1 MMIALQHSSI
11 QGGNMKYKVVTILF
25 TIATLLFITTSSL
38 AAPLADSQGTA
49 FTYQGRLDRDGGPYT
64 GSCDFQFSLWDAA
77 SEGSQFGETIEKTGL
92 NVNNGLFT
100 TQLDFGTGAFSG
112 DARWLKISVQCPG
125 DADFTTFPRQ
135 ALTGTPYAFYAL
147 SAPWGGLTGI
157 PTGFADNVDDN
168 TMYSN
173 GLGLNLISDAFSID
187 PTFTQRRVSGV
198 CPVGSSIQS
207 IAEDGTVSCET
218 DDGSIFT
225 VGDGLSLAGGI
236 LSIDPDYT
244 QRRVSSECVA
254 GSSIQSIAEDG
265 TVTCET
271 DDNTTYT
278 NGYGIN
284 LIGNAFSINEG
295 YTQRRVSGTCAVGS
309 TIRTINEDGSVVCQM
324 DASLNRSA
332 IPSSNTLA
340 RFDTG
345 ILASWISNTVGVDG
359 LALIS
364 YYDES
369 NRDLK
374 VAHCEDTNCTSTTI
388 STLDSGGDV
397 GRTTAIT
404 IGADGFGLISYA
416 DISNNDLKVAHC
428 NNVTCSSATISAV
441 DTSDNVGLYTSITVG
456 SDGLGLISYF
466 DETNGDLKVAH
477 CSDTT
482 CTSAIIS
489 TLDSAGT
496 EGYWTSIATGADG
509 LGLIGYADISN
520 TDLKVAHCNNTSCT
534 SATITTLDTT
544 GTTGLDVSVTIGSDG
559 LGLISYYTW
568 AVGLKVAHCNNPIC
582 TDATVTILTYT
593 GDQGYYTSITTG
605 VDGMGLISYHNYN
618 GNTLM
623 VAHCSNIVC
632 SIATTATVDPSNVYN
647 GYTSITIGV
656 DGLGL
661 ISYSAGSG
669 LNVAHCSNVF
679 CVPFFRHR

>member
-1 MMIALQHSSI
+1 
-11 QGGNMKYKVVTILF
+11 MKSKIVSILF
-25 TIATLLFITTSSL
+25 TVATLLLITTSSL
-38 AAPLADSQGTA
+38 AAPLADAVGTT
-49 FTYQGRLDRDGGPYT
+49 FTYQGRLDRSGQAYT
-64 GSCDFQFSLWDAA
+64 GSCDFQFSLWDAET
-77 SEGSQFGETIEKTGL
+77 EGTQINDL
-92 NVNNGLFT
+92 ILFDDLAVT
-100 TQLDFGTGAFSG
+100 KGNFTAMMDFDADAFNG

-157 PTGFADNVDDN
+157 PTDFADNVDDN
-168 TMYSN
+168 TIYSN
-173 GLGLNLISDAFSID
+173 GLGLNLISDTFSID
-187 PTFTQRRVSGV
+187 PTFTQRRVSGL
-198 CPVGSSIQS
+198 CPAGSSIQS
-207 IAEDGTVSCET
+207 IAEDGTVTCDIDNDSLYT
-218 DDGSIFT
+218 NGNGLNLISGAFSINT
-225 VGDGLSLAGGI
+225 A
-236 LSIDPDYT
+236 YT
-244 QRRVSSECVA
+244 QRRVSSTCIA

-295 YTQRRVSGTCAVGS
+295 YTQHRVSGTCAVGS
-309 TIRTINEDGSVVCQM
+309 TIRTINEDGSVVCQK

-345 ILASWISNTVGVDG
+345 ILASWISNTIGVDG

-428 NNVTCSSATISAV
+428 NNATCSSATISAV

-496 EGYWTSIATGADG
+496 VGYWTGIATGADG
-509 LGLIGYADISN
+509 LGLISYADASS
-520 TDLKVAHCNNTSCT
+520 TDLKVAHCSNTSCT

-544 GTTGLDVSVTIGSDG
+544 GTTGFDVSVTIGSDG

-582 TDATVTILTYT
+582 TDATVSILTYT
-593 GDQGYYTSITTG
+593 GDQGYFTSITTG
-605 VDGMGLISYHNYN
+605 ADGMGLISYHNYN

-679 CVPFFRHR
+679 CVPYFRHR